1 MICSGGPLGC
11 RIRGHIEMNDP
22 PATVKKDDEAVQ
34 NAEIDRRDCEKI
46 YGRNLI
52 RMIGKECLPGLRVR
66 LGVFHSIF
74 RHGLFRDIEP
84 EEAQFRLDSGRTPKR
99 VLARDAADQLPNLFV
114 DRRTADRRFRLPAP
128 IETEAFSMPFDDRI
142 GFNNDQRF
150 PPIFP
155 ESREE
160 DPKEAIPATKL
171 RPLDRA
177 IEDEKLLP
185 EDKDLRGER

>member
-1 MICSGGPLGC
+1 MF
-11 RIRGHIEMNDP
+11 GHIEMNDP
-22 PATVKKDDEAVQ
+22 PATVKKDDEAEQ
-34 NAEIDRRDCEKI
+34 NAEIDRRDGEKI

-52 RMIGKECLPGLRVR
+52 RMIGKECLPGLRGR
-66 LGVFHSIF
+66 FGVFQSIL
-74 RHGLFRDIEP
+74 RHGLFLDIEP
-84 EEAQFRLDSGRTPKR
+84 EEAQFRLESGRTRKL
-99 VLARDAADQLPNLFV
+99 VLAPDAADQLPNLFE
-114 DRRTADRRFRLPAP
+114 DGRTADRRFQLQAP
-128 IETEAFSMPFDDRI
+128 IEPEACSLRFDDRL
-142 GFNNDQRF
+142 GFNNYQRF